1 MNATPRLS
9 GMQKS
14 RCLRGS
20 GRFSGRQASSQLL
33 FALANEKCSGH
44 AVRRCNGH
52 EPRALRR
59 MPLADRVVA
68 ARALSIGRDLAEM
81 SSER

>member
-1 MNATPRLS
+1 VNATPRLS
-9 GMQKS
+9 GLQKS

-20 GRFSGRQASSQLL
+20 GRFTGRQASAQLL
-33 FALANEKCSGH
+33 FPLANQKCSGD

-52 EPRALRR
+52 KPGSLRR
-59 MPLADRVVA
+59 MPLAGCVVA
-68 ARALSIGRDLAEM
+68 ARALSSGRDLAEM